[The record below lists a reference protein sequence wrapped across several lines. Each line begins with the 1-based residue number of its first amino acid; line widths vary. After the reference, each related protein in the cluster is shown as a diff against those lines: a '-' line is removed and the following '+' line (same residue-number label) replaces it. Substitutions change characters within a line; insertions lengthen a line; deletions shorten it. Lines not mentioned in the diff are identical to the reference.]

1 MNAAKPS
8 IPKGDTNV
16 WITASMVGVTL
27 LMVLAVVGVIL
38 VNGLGYFWPHSL
50 QRIELRDAPPLFVRI
65 LETETREQTDTT
77 AKTERTSLLGM
88 EVWPSRPVTGTY
100 ERVQVKIANRD
111 LNGLDFR
118 WIDRPQITATTD
130 PEDVFVVERLEYGEF
145 YGTLK
150 ALKVPLLEAAAPPVT
165 PEGLRSAIKV
175 VHDRLASKQGDRDEI
190 GRLNDQALELKE
202 KVHELEYLKESGY
215 EEKVKTLTAEVAE
228 IKKKAETLN
237 HQDAEMQAALKA
249 NVAVFA
255 DAAGREKEIALTEI
269 VRAYQPNRMGL
280 FSKLGFYGAKIVELL
295 TAPPRESNTEGG
307 IFPAIY
313 GTVAMVLIMSMFCVP
328 LGIIAALYLREYAK
342 DGPIVRLVRI
352 AVNNLAGVPSIVYG
366 VFGLGFFVYGLGG
379 FLDSWL
385 YPWRQNEPV
394 FGTGGLLWASLTLA
408 LLTVPVVIVATE
420 EALSSIPKGMREGSL
435 ALGATK
441 WQTIRGVLLPM
452 ASPGIMTGFILAV
465 SRAAGE
471 VAPLMITGVVKLAP
485 KLPMDGEFPFLH
497 LDRKFMHLGFHIYD
511 VGFQSPNVE
520 AARPMVFVTAL
531 LLLLIVILL
540 NTFAVR
546 LRSRMRK
553 RYTMGAF

>member
-1 MNAAKPS
+1 MAPPKKS

-27 LMVLAVVGVIL
+27 LMVLAVVAVIL
-38 VNGLGYFWPHSL
+38 VNGLGYFWPHRL
-50 QRIELRDAPPLFVRI
+50 QRLELRDGPPLFVRI
-65 LETETREQTDTT
+65 LETETREQTNAAVAARKHRFLGLETWA
-77 AKTERTSLLGM
+77 AK
-88 EVWPSRPVTGTY
+88 PVTGAY
-100 ERVQVKIANRD
+100 ERIQVKIANRD

-118 WIDRPQITATTD
+118 WIDRPEVAATTD
-130 PEDVFVVERLEYGEF
+130 PKDVFVVERLEYGEF
-145 YGTLK
+145 YGTLR
-150 ALKVPLLEAAAPPVT
+150 ALKVPLLGPGPLEATPDALDTSLRAVRKELAA
-165 PEGLRSAIKV
+165 RQ
-175 VHDRLASKQGDRDEI
+175 DDRDEI
-190 GRLNDQALELKE
+190 GRLNDRALEARE
-202 KVHELEYLKESGY
+202 RIHELEYRRPDGFAARVGELEKEV
-215 EEKVKTLTAEVAE
+215 EAFKR
-228 IKKKAETLN
+228 KAETLN
-237 HQDAEMQAALKA
+237 HEDAGLRARLKA

-269 VRAYQPNRMGL
+269 VRAYQPNRMGW
-280 FSKLGFYGAKIVELL
+280 FAKLGFYGSKIVELL
-295 TAPPRESNTEGG
+295 ADPPRESNTEGG

-313 GTVAMVLIMSMFCVP
+313 GTVAMVLLMSLFCVP

-342 DGPIVRLVRI
+342 DGPVVRLVRI

-379 FLDSWL
+379 FIDHSL

-485 KLPMDGEFPFLH
+485 KLPLDGDFPFLH
-497 LDRKFMHLGFHIYD
+497 FDRKFMHLGFHIYD

-540 NTFAVR
+540 NTFAIR

-553 RYTMGAF
+553 RYTLGAF